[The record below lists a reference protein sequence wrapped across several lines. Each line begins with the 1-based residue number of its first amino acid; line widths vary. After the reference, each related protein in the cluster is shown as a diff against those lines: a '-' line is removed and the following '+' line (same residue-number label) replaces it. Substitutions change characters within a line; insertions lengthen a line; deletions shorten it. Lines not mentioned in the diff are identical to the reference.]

1 MVIGEHEERDACR
14 AIARRWMEPL
24 AILGGHEGI
33 ERILN
38 SPEVRFVSYEAGEV
52 ILSRKES
59 RRVLVL
65 LLSGR
70 ASARKHAS
78 GRDVIIRLFHEGDL
92 FGIASL
98 FGGEDTYVSEIRA
111 EEKTVI
117 LTIPQAIMSD
127 IFRRNPDAAL
137 AYIELLSG
145 KIRYLNAKLDSF
157 TAPSAYAKLCL
168 YLLENGDTDI
178 PIQQLAQH
186 LGISRMTLYRS
197 LVTLEENRIICKKGR
212 VITVLDRR
220 ALALEIDSEPV
231 L

>member
-1 MVIGEHEERDACR
+1 MVIWAHEERKVCR
-14 AIARRWMEPL
+14 AVARRWMEPL
-24 AILGGHEGI
+24 AILGGSEGI
-33 ERILN
+33 DCILD
-38 SPEVRFVSYEAGEV
+38 SPEVQFISYEAGEI
-52 ILSRKES
+52 ILSRRES
-59 RRVLVL
+59 QRALVL

-70 ASARKHAS
+70 ASASKHAA
-78 GRDVIIRLFHEGDL
+78 GRDVIIRMFQEGDL

-98 FGGEDTYVSEIRA
+98 FGGEDTYVSEICA
-111 EEKTVI
+111 EEKTVVV
-117 LTIPQAIMSD
+117 TIPQAIISE
-127 IFRRNPDAAL
+127 IFRKNPDAAL

-178 PIQQLAQH
+178 PIQQLAQR

-197 LVTLEENRIICKKGR
+197 LVTLEERQIICKKGR
-212 VITVLDRR
+212 VITVLDRK
-220 ALALEIDSEPV
+220 ALALGIDSEPV